1 MISLESE
8 IRRHAWL
15 AIILTAISVAIGER
29 TSTFKTCFVFM
40 PSACVLSAAST
51 LTFGLRIP
59 GAMESASCRLE
70 IAAGFEE
77 ITPLSSI

>member
-1 MISLESE
+1 MIGLESG
-8 IRRHAWL
+8 IRRHASL
-15 AIILTAISVAIGER
+15 AIILTAISVAMGER
-29 TSTFKTCFVFM
+29 TSTFKYG
-40 PSACVLSAAST
+40 AAT